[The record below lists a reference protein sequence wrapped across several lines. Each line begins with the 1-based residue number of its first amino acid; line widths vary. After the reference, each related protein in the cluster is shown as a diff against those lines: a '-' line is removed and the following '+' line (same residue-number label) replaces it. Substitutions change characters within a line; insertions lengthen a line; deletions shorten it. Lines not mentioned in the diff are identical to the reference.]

1 MDDGRREFVL
11 DQAQPLS
18 PGVRELRFRTTDGG
32 PFDFVAGQWVDVH
45 ASVEGSSA
53 KRAYSIASA
62 PGNPSRDAIEL
73 AVTRVDGGAMSNV
86 LHAMPV
92 GTVVEVAGPHGFFT
106 REAKHANAPAVF
118 VGTGTG
124 LAPLRSMLQQ
134 EVLVSGGPPL
144 VLLFGCRTPDDILWH
159 DELHAWTA
167 ACPRL
172 RVEVTLSRAEPA
184 WAGRRGYVQAHLSDV
199 VRGLQHPQVYVCGL
213 SRMVQD
219 VRRVLKDELGFTRQ
233 QIQSERY
240 D

>member
-11 DQAQPLS
+11 DEAQPLS
-18 PGVRELRFRTTDGG
+18 PGVRGFRFRTTDGA
-32 PFDFVAGQWVDVH
+32 PFDFVPGQWVDLH
-45 ASVEGSSA
+45 ASVEGSTV
-53 KRAYSIASA
+53 KRAYSIANA
-62 PGNPSRDAIEL
+62 PGNPRPDVIEL
-73 AVTRVDGGAMSNV
+73 AVTWVDGGAMSNV
-86 LHAMPV
+86 LHAMSV

-106 REAKHANAPAVF
+106 REAKHASAPAVF

-124 LAPLRSMLQQ
+124 LAPLRSMLQR
-134 EVLVSGGPPL
+134 EVLALSGPPL
-144 VLLFGCRTPDDILWH
+144 VLLFGCRTTDDILWR
-159 DELHAWTA
+159 DELHAWTT

-172 RVEVTLSRAEPA
+172 RVEVTLSRAEGA
-184 WAGRRGYVQAHLSDV
+184 WSGRRGYVQDHLSDV